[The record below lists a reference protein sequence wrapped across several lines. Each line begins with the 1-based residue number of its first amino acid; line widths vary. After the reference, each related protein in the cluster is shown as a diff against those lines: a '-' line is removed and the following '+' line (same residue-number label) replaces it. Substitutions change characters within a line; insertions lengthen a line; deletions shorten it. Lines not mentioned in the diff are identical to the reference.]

1 MVSAITR
8 TNSPLLYFLIT
19 SANNHFLMKWVRA
32 EHNLYLKF
40 GVRPFG
46 ENRVEPS
53 LLKFMFYT
61 LRKVLRS
68 PR

>member
-1 MVSAITR
+1 
-8 TNSPLLYFLIT
+8 
-19 SANNHFLMKWVRA
+19 MKWVRA